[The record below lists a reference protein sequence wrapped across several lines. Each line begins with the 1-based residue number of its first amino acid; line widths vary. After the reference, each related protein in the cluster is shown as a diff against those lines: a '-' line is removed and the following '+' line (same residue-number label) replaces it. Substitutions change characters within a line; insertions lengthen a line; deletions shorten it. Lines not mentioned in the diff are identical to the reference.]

1 MRIRWFSCVRVLGL
15 LWVLLYHFYP
25 KYFPG
30 GFVGVDVFFTF
41 SGFLIT
47 ALMIDEVDRT
57 GRVDMQAFLRRRLY
71 RIVPPVVLMLLVT
84 LPLTWLVWL
93 EYIADLPTQVAG
105 VLGYVTNLYEMLT
118 GGNYE
123 DQFIPHLFVHN
134 WSLAVEVHF
143 YLLWSFLLYRLAKRS
158 RNTSQFRGSVIT
170 LSLPLLVV
178 SYGTM
183 VLGFLLGA
191 SPSMLYFASLS
202 HLFPFFFGSL
212 LAAMTGVSSLSLS
225 FEKRLE
231 HSNWPGI
238 ILGSLL
244 GVTILIGLLIGL
256 RFDQNVPYLGGLALA
271 ALAATALIRS
281 LRLLHNQL
289 PDVAEPAWLTFLA
302 DTSYGV
308 YLFHWPLYSIF
319 KDQLVH
325 WQAVFLTVLLSYT
338 FAAFSFYIMEPILAG
353 RQHFNKSAR
362 MIMGLVLVGLVTASG
377 VRLYQAPV
385 MTNFARDM
393 AANNMAQSAQGL
405 ERLYYQV
412 NPTARL
418 DELEAEPEIESL
430 SVPGGLSLIGDSV
443 ALRANTQLNQ
453 VFPDGNIDAAGSR
466 NLTQARAI
474 MNAQAQ
480 AGILGKTVVLGIG
493 VNIVSNYKEELDGI
507 IKDLPKGHRLVLVT
521 PYDGNS
527 DQYVEATAEETW
539 KYELKLARK
548 HSFITLA
555 DWHKVSLNHPEMWED
570 SDNIHF
576 GGTGEA
582 IQAGAKIY
590 AETVRQAVEAA
601 QDKPTK

>member
-1 MRIRWFSCVRVLGL
+1 MRIRWFSCVRALGL

-57 GRVDMQAFLRRRLY
+57 GQVNIQSFLRRRLY
-71 RIVPPVVLMLLVT
+71 RIVPPVVLMLLIT
-84 LPLTWLVWL
+84 IPLSWLVRL
-93 EYIADLPTQVAG
+93 EYITDLPTQVAG

-143 YLLWSFLLYRLAKRS
+143 YLLWSFFLYRLAKRS
-158 RNTSQFRGSVIT
+158 RNVSQFRGSILT
-170 LSLPLLVV
+170 LSLPLLVL
-178 SYGTM
+178 SYGIM
-183 VLGFLLGA
+183 VSGLLVGA

-225 FEKRLE
+225 FEKRLK
-231 HSNWPGI
+231 HSNWLGI
-238 ILGSLL
+238 VLGSLI
-244 GVTILIGLLIGL
+244 GVGILTSLLLLL
-256 RFDQNVPYLGGLALA
+256 RFDQDVTYLGGLALA
-271 ALAATALIRS
+271 ALGATFLIRS
-281 LRLLHNQL
+281 MRLLHNQL
-289 PDVAEPAWLTFLA
+289 PDVKEPAWLTFLA

-308 YLFHWPLYSIF
+308 YLFHWPLYILF
-319 KDQLVH
+319 KDQMVH

-338 FAAFSFYIMEPILAG
+338 FASFSFYIMEPILAG
-353 RQHFNKSAR
+353 RQHFNKPAR
-362 MIMGLVLVGLVTASG
+362 TIMGLALVGLVMASG

-393 AANNMAQSAQGL
+393 AGNNMAQSAQGL
-405 ERLYYQV
+405 ERLYYQI
-412 NPTARL
+412 NPSARL
-418 DELEAEPEIESL
+418 EKLEEEPEIESL
-430 SVPGGLSLIGDSV
+430 SVEGGLSLIGDSV

-453 VFPDGNIDAAGSR
+453 AFPDGNIDAAGSR
-466 NLTQARAI
+466 NLTQAREI
-474 MNAQAQ
+474 MNDQAR
-480 AGILGKTVVLGIG
+480 AGILGQTVVIGVG
-493 VNIVSNYKEELDGI
+493 VNIVDNFKEELDGI
-507 IKDLPKGHRLVLVT
+507 IKDLPRGHRLVLIT

-527 DQYVEATAEETW
+527 DQYIEATAEETW
-539 KYELKLARK
+539 KYELKLAQK
-548 HSFITLA
+548 HKFITLA

-590 AETVRQAVEAA
+590 TETVRQAVEAA
-601 QDKPTK
+601 QDRAVK